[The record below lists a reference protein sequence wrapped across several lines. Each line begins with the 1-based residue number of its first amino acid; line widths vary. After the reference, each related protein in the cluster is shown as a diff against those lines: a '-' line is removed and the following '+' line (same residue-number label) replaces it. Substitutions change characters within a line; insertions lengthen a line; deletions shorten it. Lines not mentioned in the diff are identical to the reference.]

1 MGNRIPKTVDINRD
15 FPYNQAKESDCL
27 NTIAGRII
35 YELFLENLFVS
46 ALTFHS
52 GCTSIGYPWGS
63 YNHMKDADNI
73 NGAASTESPDY
84 FAFQRIGEI
93 MNAGA

>member
-1 MGNRIPKTVDINRD
+1 M
-15 FPYNQAKESDCL
+15 

-52 GCTSIGYPWGS
+52 GCTVIGYPWGS
-63 YNHMKDADNI
+63 YNHMKDADNENLI
-73 NGAASTESPDY
+73 ASRLKNLNDRVESTESPDY
-84 FAFQRIGEI
+84 FAF
-93 MNAGA
+93 